1 MSPTNFYFQ
10 SGNTSGTTNEQ
21 RLIEDLILESISIY
35 GHDVFYLPRTVVKLD
50 NLFLEDVIS
59 QFTQAYPIEMY
70 LANVTGWEGD
80 REVFTKFGIEVRD
93 KATFIVAKRRWED
106 SVASEAQQLQL
117 PDRPAEGDLLYLPKT
132 DAMFEIKYVE
142 HLDPFFQVGKFYIY
156 SLQCELY
163 QFSSEAVQTGIDEI
177 DDDFQE
183 KTANV
188 YGYELVSTSGDR
200 ILNQAGGAVV
210 LQTFDINNNAP
221 LADNDD
227 FQRDAE
233 EILDFTVINPF
244 GEI

>member
-142 HLDPFFQVGKFYIY
+142 HLDPFFQIGKFYIY

-163 QFSSEAVQTGIDEI
+163 QFSSEAIQTGIEEI
-177 DDDFQE
+177 DDDFRQ
-183 KTANV
+183 KSSNV
-188 YGYELVSTSGDR
+188 YDYELVSTSGDR
-200 ILNQAGGAVV
+200 ILNQAGGAIV

>member
-1 MSPTNFYFQ
+1 MPTNFYFQ

-21 RLIEDLILESISIY
+21 RLVEDLIIESLKIY

-142 HLDPFFQVGKFYIY
+142 HLDPFFQIGKFYIY

-163 QFSSEAVQTGIDEI
+163 QFSSEAIQTGIDEI

-188 YGYELVSTSGDR
+188 YGYELVSESGDR
-200 ILNQAGGAVV
+200 ILNQAGGAIV

>member
-1 MSPTNFYFQ
+1 MPTNFYFQ

-142 HLDPFFQVGKFYIY
+142 HLDPFFQIGKFYIY

-163 QFSSEAVQTGIDEI
+163 QFSSEAIQTGIEEI
-177 DDDFQE
+177 DDDFRQ
-183 KTANV
+183 KSSNV
-188 YGYELVSTSGDR
+188 YDYELVSTSGDR
-200 ILNQAGGAVV
+200 ILNQAGGAIV